1 MNYKVIRFIYYIYN
15 YRLLYYLP
23 MEMTKKEE
31 NKSDYYVEFQ
41 TALDKVTELE
51 ETNEKLRKQITKMG
65 IDKHKNYIDMEVYL
79 ADIKRYRE
87 TAETQ
92 RMLLDKIAKENEEL
106 KKENATLK
114 ERLDKYDTSL
124 PF

>member
-1 MNYKVIRFIYYIYN
+1 
-15 YRLLYYLP
+15 

-92 RMLLDKIAKENEEL
+92 RMLLDKITKENEEL